1 MKQNPRLR
9 LVPPPAADH
18 VGGSDEPPFTED
30 ELREAAALRGALDRG
45 ADPLA
50 SALSAAYRPASLA
63 DEDLDAILARALGEG
78 DAPATRL
85 ERDAAESLRVA
96 LERGGELADDA
107 AILGDLRAAHRPA
120 ALAPARNE
128 ELIAGAIGIAIAA
141 APRAVAPISRLRR
154 ALPATMATIT
164 GVLALAAGFALLVQ
178 TRSFAPPMPSS
189 GPRFDPVEVAPT
201 ALIRSRSTD
210 DLFDPAEK
218 FEIGHT
224 SARIDR
230 IASAR
235 SSDLRRNRFAAWGV
249 R

>member
-9 LVPPPAADH
+9 LVPPPVTDD
-18 VGGSDEPPFTED
+18 VGGADEPFTDD
-30 ELREAAALRGALDRG
+30 EVREAAALRGALDRG

-63 DEDLDAILARALGEG
+63 DDDLDAILARALGEG

-85 ERDAAESLRVA
+85 ERDAAESLRA
-96 LERGGELADDA
+96 DLDRGGELADDA
-107 AILGDLRAAHRPA
+107 AILGDLRAAHRHA

-128 ELIAGAIGIAIAA
+128 ELIAGALASAA

-154 ALPATMATIT
+154 VLPATMATIT
-164 GVLALAAGFALLVQ
+164 GVLALAAGFALLLQ
-178 TRSFAPPMPSS
+178 SRSFAPTLPT
-189 GPRFDPVEVAPT
+189 GPRFDPVEAAPT

-218 FEIGHT
+218 FAMGHT